1 MKIFNGV
8 KQFNKAFTLIEL
20 IIVIAI
26 IAILSVIAFPYYQPA
41 RKQLALQRSAN
52 KLAQDIRRAQGMA
65 LGAEAEGVGGEVPE
79 GGYGVYFKID
89 WDNKAYRLYAD
100 TDPNGFWTPAD
111 DVFSEIIDL
120 EEGIY
125 IYEIPGSALGNPRVN
140 INFKPPDPEV
150 VITWVGLGE
159 ARIILCIEGTDCGL
173 STNKKTV
180 HINKAGLIYVE

>member
-79 GGYGVYFKID
+79 GGYGIYLRSTVQESYVLFADID
-89 WDNKAYRLYAD
+89 DDQKCNGCDSESGEFIERISFESGVEIQNLDN
-100 TDPNGFWTPAD
+100 PF
-111 DVFSEIIDL
+111 
-120 EEGIY
+120 
-125 IYEIPGSALGNPRVN
+125 VN
-140 INFKPPDPEV
+140 IIFKPPDPEV
-150 VITWVGLGE
+150 YLTNNGNQDLGSQTSIVICLIDDESET
-159 ARIILCIEGTDCGL
+159 
-173 STNKKTV
+173 KTIKV
-180 HINKAGLIYVE
+180 NKAGLIYVK